1 MEASSFIVDGVPLEI
16 KELEEAYTNLVAAS
30 FAVAIDKDSSFVIQ
44 EGASLADHEEA
55 SLVSLEVAS
64 LVVHLLVA
72 SLEELLL
79 VEHPYMEHLL
89 VVRPLVAEAS
99 QRWC

>member
-1 MEASSFIVDGVPLEI
+1 MDGVPLEI

-30 FAVAIDKDSSFVIQ
+30 FAVAIYKDSSFVIQ

-64 LVVHLLVA
+64 LVVQLMVHPFVDQGLVQ
-72 SLEELLL
+72 L
-79 VEHPYMEHLL
+79 
-89 VVRPLVAEAS
+89 
-99 QRWC
+99 